1 MKLADQYAD
10 EDPGLNL
17 TPMIDVVFLL
27 LIFFMLATT
36 FMDPEKDIN
45 LDLPSSSEAGSVSE
59 EIDEIIVNVLADG
72 STVISGQT
80 LDEANLL
87 ARLRQAAAQ
96 DAETQVTIRGDAN
109 TTHQNIVRVMDY
121 CTHAGLGNLAIA
133 TMDSS
138 GS

>member
-1 MKLADQYAD
+1 MKFVRRVADQ
-10 EDPGLNL
+10 EPSVNL
-17 TPMIDVVFLL
+17 TPLIDVVFLL

-59 EIDEIIVNVLADG
+59 EIDELIVNVMADG
-72 STVISGQT
+72 STVISGQQ

-96 DAETQVTIRGDAN
+96 NPETQVTIRGDAD
-109 TTHQNIVRVMDY
+109 TAHQNIVRVMDY

-133 TMDSS
+133 TMDIN
-138 GS
+138 G